1 MVNSRRS
8 KRCRLDRLTVVTS
21 QPGKQFSGV
30 RHELGPFSLRY
41 SGSRTAKP
49 TECSHS
55 LPPYV
60 LESRDTEA
68 RTALA
73 LWLQHHLAE
82 LLALFEPALCLGRR
96 LEWERAID
104 DRRQLTGEEELG
116 CLQQLPL
123 RAHVRAEQ

>member
-1 MVNSRRS
+1 MLEVE
-8 KRCRLDRLTVVTS
+8 KRGIDRACQLADEGRDV
-21 QPGKQFSGV
+21 P
-30 RHELGPFSLRY
+30 
-41 SGSRTAKP
+41 
-49 TECSHS
+49 
-55 LPPYV
+55 
-60 LESRDTEA
+60 SRDTEV
-68 RTALA
+68 RTVLA
-73 LWLQHHLAE
+73 LWFQHHLAE